1 MTQCSFAKPVNN
13 GLVDLLIGSDNG
25 ELHYFHVDLQGKSGG
40 PIASLGPL
48 GWSIIG
54 APDKNE
60 AARERSHINL
70 PYLQKNLYGATEE
83 NPVVMSITALRDSG
97 KSRSLAQNILVLTDS
112 YSPRKNN

>member
-13 GLVDLLIGSDNG
+13 GLVDLLISIDNA
-25 ELHYFHVDLQGKSGG
+25 ELHYSHVDLQGKSGG

-54 APDKNE
+54 TPDETKL
-60 AARERSHINL
+60 RESDLISFV

-83 NPVVMSITALRDSG
+83 NLVVMSITALRESG
-97 KSRSLAQNILVLTDS
+97 ISRSLAQNILTDS
-112 YSPRKNN
+112 YSPRKND